1 VSEPPDDSPEKTE
14 TPAAQ
19 DTAAPATERNE
30 GNKGEGGAHR
40 APSRFSRRVLTAALV
55 VGGVAVGVMG
65 LIWLGSVLLIL
76 FAAVLVAVYLDGE
89 VDLAVRR
96 LHLPRLLAFL
106 GVIAL
111 HGVAA
116 GALIWLIGPRLM
128 TQIRVL
134 LQRAP
139 DVLAELEAKVQA
151 QTWGTRLLQWMPENG
166 VDSSTAVSGLLGPLE
181 GIFSSLMSGGAA
193 LVAILLIG
201 AYLALDPGLYLRGA
215 LHLVPLRKRERA
227 QALQH
232 ALGRAL
238 RWWLVGRLLSMV
250 AVGVFTGVAL
260 WIAGIPLP
268 LALGLIAGLFAFV
281 PLIGPITSV
290 IPALLIALPLGWS
303 HVLVVLAIYAGVQ
316 ALEGNLITPLIQ
328 QRAVSLPPAVLLGAQ
343 LAMGVLFGLLGVLLS
358 TPLTVAIIVC
368 VQRLYVQDVL
378 GDEVPVLGSQ
388 HTKPPKPAG

>member
-1 VSEPPDDSPEKTE
+1 
-14 TPAAQ
+14 
-19 DTAAPATERNE
+19 
-30 GNKGEGGAHR
+30 
-40 APSRFSRRVLTAALV
+40 LTAALV
-55 VGGVAVGVMG
+55 VGGVAVGILG

-76 FAAVLVAVYLDGE
+76 FAAALVAVYLDGA
-89 VDLAVRR
+89 VDFAARR

-111 HGVAA
+111 HVVGV
-116 GALIWLIGPRLM
+116 GGLIWLIGPRLLE
-128 TQIRVL
+128 QIRVL
-134 LQRAP
+134 FQRAP
-139 DVLAELEAKVQA
+139 DVLAELEATVRA

-166 VDSSTAVSGLLGPLE
+166 MDSSTAVSGLLGPLQ
-181 GIFSSLMSGGAA
+181 GFFSSLMSGGAA

-215 LHLVPLRKRERA
+215 LHLVPLRKRQQA

-250 AVGVFTGVAL
+250 AVGGLTGVAL

-268 LALGLIAGLFAFV
+268 LALGLIAGVFAFV

-303 HVLVVLAIYAGVQ
+303 HVLLVLAIYAGVQ

-328 QRAVSLPPAVLLGAQ
+328 LRAVSLPPAVLLGAQ

-358 TPLTVAIIVC
+358 TPFTVAIIVC